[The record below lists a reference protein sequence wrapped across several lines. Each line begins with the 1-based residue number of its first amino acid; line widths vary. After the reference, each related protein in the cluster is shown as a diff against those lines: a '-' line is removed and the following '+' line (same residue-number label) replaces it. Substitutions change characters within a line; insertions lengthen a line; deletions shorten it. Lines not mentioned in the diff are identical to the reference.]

1 MTTKTQKINDLSA
14 FDGLKEAQEAGI
26 DIELKDPSGQPIGV
40 SIRVAG
46 PDSERQRKVMKALTN
61 ERINNEDLATATA
74 EDIEVNTLKILAASV
89 ISWSPIVLDGS
100 DLPYSEESAIRLF
113 TRFPF
118 IREQVEKKAGKRT
131 GFMKRS

>member
-89 ISWSPIVLDGS
+89 ISWSPIVLDGA
-100 DLPYSEESAIRLF
+100 DLPYSEENAIRLF